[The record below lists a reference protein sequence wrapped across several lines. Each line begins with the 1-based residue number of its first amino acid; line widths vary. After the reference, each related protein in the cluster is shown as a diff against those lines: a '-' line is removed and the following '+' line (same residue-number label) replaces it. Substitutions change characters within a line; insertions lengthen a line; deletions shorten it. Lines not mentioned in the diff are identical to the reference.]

1 MFFLLCIIYGF
12 FHAITVELIGCNRG
26 HMNLKTLN
34 NYSLSLY
41 EKILLAIDLSF
52 SLETEKGQMKH
63 KVYIRKE
70 IIE

>member
-1 MFFLLCIIYGF
+1 
-12 FHAITVELIGCNRG
+12 
-26 HMNLKTLN
+26 MNLKTLN